1 MAIDF
6 RSTSL
11 DSMGE
16 ADWISAA
23 LYCNRSTFNRMRRV
37 AIKAGLLEG
46 AGARDIRMGTVSEIA
61 QYQRARD
68 PERMADFNA
77 SIAEWQRITI
87 GSLRANPQRLGIG
100 KGELYESLR
109 PTTHKNKYG
118 EIDRIG
124 FSFARQGIY
133 IHKGAYRGF
142 GGYKGSRW
150 SYRKAT
156 KQGYIYTGEMRTTNP
171 SSIGKLYQSRMK
183 ARDWFNPVIERR
195 IERLAE
201 ICAAYSADMAV
212 DASRIFI
219 KD

>member
-1 MAIDF
+1 
-6 RSTSL
+6 
-11 DSMGE
+11 MGE

-87 GSLRANPQRLGIG
+87 GSLRANLQRLGIG

-156 KQGYIYTGEMRTTNP
+156 MKF
-171 SSIGKLYQSRMK
+171 IGLDCGWFRRPFEPVTAAQYRAY
-183 ARDWFNPVIERR
+183 ARRF
-195 IERLAE
+195 
-201 ICAAYSADMAV
+201 AALGVVRENQAD
-212 DASRIFI
+212 
-219 KD
+219 

>member
-87 GSLRANPQRLGIG
+87 GSLRANLQRLGIG
-100 KGELYESLR
+100 KGELYDHSTY
-109 PTTHKNKYG
+109 PTYFQLQAQLTREFRLFSIYAGG
-118 EIDRIG
+118 ENLTNYRIP
-124 FSFARQGIY
+124 
-133 IHKGAYRGF
+133 
-142 GGYKGSRW
+142 
-150 SYRKAT
+150 T
-156 KQGYIYTGEMRTTNP
+156 
-171 SSIGKLYQSRMK
+171 
-183 ARDWFNPVIERR
+183 PVIH
-195 IERLAE
+195 AE
-201 ICAAYSADMAV
+201 NPWSPAF
-212 DASRIFI
+212 DATQIWGPTEGAMFYVGVRF
-219 KD
+219 KLEKL